1 MATKLL
7 RQMVIKLF
15 GPNYLINGS
24 VRYFFW
30 PWGSLKK
37 NGDTKGAVNRKSSG
51 TAAVGCF

>member
-7 RQMVIKLF
+7 RQIIITLF

-30 PWGSLKK
+30 PRGSVKIKL
-37 NGDTKGAVNRKSSG
+37 RH
-51 TAAVGCF
+51 

>member
-1 MATKLL
+1 
-7 RQMVIKLF
+7 MVIKLF